1 MKLHTSDL
9 LIICAY
15 LIAMI
20 VIGLI
25 LKKRAAQNMD
35 SYFLGGKSLPFYM
48 LGLSNASGMFDIT
61 GTMLMVYWAFAY
73 GFKSLWIPWLWP
85 VFNQIFLMVYL
96 SVWLRRS
103 NVLTGA
109 EWIKTRFGKGKGAT
123 LSHTIVVVFALLS
136 VLGFLSYGFIGIGKF
151 MEIFIPWGSHF
162 TLHSFHCFTGVCS
175 ACIRY
180 LLHSYRYLLR
190 HVGGNAEHRMDG
202 CRTVPYHDGGRHR
215 YRSDRY
221 ADGGAGYDT
230 LLCTCRMGF
239 PFLRMDARY

>member
-35 SYFLGGKSLPFYM
+35 FYFLGGKSLPFYM

-151 MEIFIPWGSHF
+151 MEIFIPWEVISPYIPF
-162 TLHSFHCFTGVCS
+162 TVSPEYVPHVYGIFFTAIATFYVM
-175 ACIRY
+175 
-180 LLHSYRYLLR
+180 L
-190 HVGGNAEHRMDG
+190 GGNAEHRMDR

-215 YRSDRY
+215 YRSNRY

>member
-73 GFKSLWIPWLWP
+73 GFKSLWIPWLCRYSIRYSSWFICRCGCGVP
-85 VFNQIFLMVYL
+85 MCSPEPNGSKPA
-96 SVWLRRS
+96 SVKARERHSLIPS
-103 NVLTGA
+103 
-109 EWIKTRFGKGKGAT
+109 
-123 LSHTIVVVFALLS
+123 
-136 VLGFLSYGFIGIGKF
+136 LSY
-151 MEIFIPWGSHF
+151 
-162 TLHSFHCFTGVCS
+162 L
-175 ACIRY
+175 RY
-180 LLHSYRYLLR
+180 
-190 HVGGNAEHRMDG
+190 
-202 CRTVPYHDGGRHR
+202 
-215 YRSDRY
+215 
-221 ADGGAGYDT
+221 
-230 LLCTCRMGF
+230 
-239 PFLRMDARY
+239 

>member
-73 GFKSLWIPWLWP
+73 GSLAVAGIQSDIPHG
-85 VFNQIFLMVYL
+85 L
-96 SVWLRRS
+96 SVGVVAAFQCAHRS
-103 NVLTGA
+103 
-109 EWIKTRFGKGKGAT
+109 
-123 LSHTIVVVFALLS
+123 
-136 VLGFLSYGFIGIGKF
+136 
-151 MEIFIPWGSHF
+151 
-162 TLHSFHCFTGVCS
+162 
-175 ACIRY
+175 
-180 LLHSYRYLLR
+180 
-190 HVGGNAEHRMDG
+190 RMDQN
-202 CRTVPYHDGGRHR
+202 P
-215 YRSDRY
+215 
-221 ADGGAGYDT
+221 
-230 LLCTCRMGF
+230 
-239 PFLRMDARY
+239 LR

>member
-151 MEIFIPWGSHF
+151 KSLFPGKSSHPTFLSLFHRSMFRMYTVSSSQLSPPSTSCWGE
-162 TLHSFHCFTGVCS
+162 C
-175 ACIRY
+175 
-180 LLHSYRYLLR
+180 
-190 HVGGNAEHRMDG
+190 
-202 CRTVPYHDGGRHR
+202 
-215 YRSDRY
+215 
-221 ADGGAGYDT
+221 
-230 LLCTCRMGF
+230 
-239 PFLRMDARY
+239 

>member
-1 MKLHTSDL
+1 MKLHEIDI

-103 NVLTGA
+103 NVLTWERNG
-109 EWIKTRFGKGKGAT
+109 
-123 LSHTIVVVFALLS
+123 
-136 VLGFLSYGFIGIGKF
+136 
-151 MEIFIPWGSHF
+151 
-162 TLHSFHCFTGVCS
+162 
-175 ACIRY
+175 
-180 LLHSYRYLLR
+180 LR
-190 HVGGNAEHRMDG
+190 HVS
-202 CRTVPYHDGGRHR
+202 VKVK
-215 YRSDRY
+215 DRLFHIR
-221 ADGGAGYDT
+221 
-230 LLCTCRMGF
+230 LLSSLHYLAYSVF
-239 PFLRMDARY
+239 

>member
-1 MKLHTSDL
+1 MKLHIVDI

-15 LIAMI
+15 LMVI
-20 VIGLI
+20 VAIGLF
-25 LKKRAAQNMD
+25 LKKKAAKNMD

-109 EWIKTRFGKGKGAT
+109 EWIKTRFGQGRGAT
-123 LSHTIVVVFALLS
+123 LSHTIVIVFALLS

-151 MEIFIPWGSHF
+151 MEIFFSVEGSVAVCALGYSGTICASFLRHF
-162 TLHSFHCFTGVCS
+162 LYGHC
-175 ACIRY
+175 Y
-180 LLHSYRYLLR
+180 LLCDAGRYAQ
-190 HVGGNAEHRMDG
+190 HCVDG
-202 CRTVPYHDGGRHR
+202 CGAVPHHDGGGCGHCH
-215 YRSDRY
+215 YRDEH
-221 ADGGAGYDT
+221 GGS
-230 LLCTCRMGF
+230 
-239 PFLRMDARY
+239 

>member
-151 MEIFIPWGSHF
+151 MEIFIPWEVISPYIPF
-162 TLHSFHCFTGVCS
+162 TVSPE
-175 ACIRY
+175 Y
-180 LLHSYRYLLR
+180 
-190 HVGGNAEHRMDG
+190 AEHRMDR

>member
-96 SVWLRRS
+96 SVWCGVPMCS
-103 NVLTGA
+103 PEPNGSKPA
-109 EWIKTRFGKGKGAT
+109 
-123 LSHTIVVVFALLS
+123 S
-136 VLGFLSYGFIGIGKF
+136 VKARERHSLIPSLSY
-151 MEIFIPWGSHF
+151 
-162 TLHSFHCFTGVCS
+162 L
-175 ACIRY
+175 RY
-180 LLHSYRYLLR
+180 
-190 HVGGNAEHRMDG
+190 
-202 CRTVPYHDGGRHR
+202 
-215 YRSDRY
+215 
-221 ADGGAGYDT
+221 
-230 LLCTCRMGF
+230 
-239 PFLRMDARY
+239 

>member
-1 MKLHTSDL
+1 
-9 LIICAY
+9 
-15 LIAMI
+15 
-20 VIGLI
+20 
-25 LKKRAAQNMD
+25 
-35 SYFLGGKSLPFYM
+35 M

-151 MEIFIPWGSHF
+151 MEIFIPWK
-162 TLHSFHCFTGVCS
+162 SFHPTFLS
-175 ACIRY
+175 RY
-180 LLHSYRYLLR
+180 HRSMFRMYTVSSSQLSPPSTSCW
-190 HVGGNAEHRMDG
+190 GNAEHRMDR

-230 LLCTCRMGF
+230 LLRTCRMGF

>member
-1 MKLHTSDL
+1 MKLHEIDI

-109 EWIKTRFGKGKGAT
+109 EWIKTRFGKGKGST
-123 LSHTIVVVFALLS
+123 LSHTIVIIFALLS
-136 VLGFLSYGFIGIGKF
+136 VLGFLSYGFIGR
-151 MEIFIPWGSHF
+151 
-162 TLHSFHCFTGVCS
+162 SF
-175 ACIRY
+175 
-180 LLHSYRYLLR
+180 
-190 HVGGNAEHRMDG
+190 
-202 CRTVPYHDGGRHR
+202 
-215 YRSDRY
+215 
-221 ADGGAGYDT
+221 
-230 LLCTCRMGF
+230 
-239 PFLRMDARY
+239 

>member
-1 MKLHTSDL
+1 MKLHTTDL

-109 EWIKTRFGKGKGAT
+109 EWIKTRFGKGKGST
-123 LSHTIVVVFALLS
+123 LSHTFPELPYIVSPPDS
-136 VLGFLSYGFIGIGKF
+136 VPLPVL
-151 MEIFIPWGSHF
+151 PH
-162 TLHSFHCFTGVCS
+162 
-175 ACIRY
+175 
-180 LLHSYRYLLR
+180 
-190 HVGGNAEHRMDG
+190 
-202 CRTVPYHDGGRHR
+202 GRHFHPWKEPCPGNQTKR
-215 YRSDRY
+215 VLPR
-221 ADGGAGYDT
+221 
-230 LLCTCRMGF
+230 
-239 PFLRMDARY
+239 

>member
-1 MKLHTSDL
+1 MKLHVVDI

-15 LIAMI
+15 LIVI
-20 VIGLI
+20 VLIGLF
-25 LKKRAAQNMD
+25 LKKKAAKNMD

-109 EWIKTRFGKGKGAT
+109 EWIKTRFGHGKRSYFVAYYCDCFR
-123 LSHTIVVVFALLS
+123 SAECI
-136 VLGFLSYGFIGIGKF
+136 GFSELRF
-151 MEIFIPWGSHF
+151 
-162 TLHSFHCFTGVCS
+162 
-175 ACIRY
+175 
-180 LLHSYRYLLR
+180 YR
-190 HVGGNAEHRMDG
+190 HW
-202 CRTVPYHDGGRHR
+202 
-215 YRSDRY
+215 
-221 ADGGAGYDT
+221 
-230 LLCTCRMGF
+230 
-239 PFLRMDARY
+239 

>member
-1 MKLHTSDL
+1 MKLHIVDI

-15 LIAMI
+15 LMVI
-20 VIGLI
+20 VAIGLF
-25 LKKRAAQNMD
+25 LKKKAAKNMD

-109 EWIKTRFGKGKGAT
+109 EWIKTRFGQGRGAT
-123 LSHTIVVVFALLS
+123 LSHTIVIVFALLS

-151 MEIFIPWGSHF
+151 MEIFFPWEVVSQYVPWDGLGGIQYSSVTQKDENGVKTGSRDASKMRF
-162 TLHSFHCFTGVCS
+162 RLNLANINIG
-175 ACIRY
+175 
-180 LLHSYRYLLR
+180 
-190 HVGGNAEHRMDG
+190 M
-202 CRTVPYHDGGRHR
+202 TVHLWDKKKK
-215 YRSDRY
+215 
-221 ADGGAGYDT
+221 
-230 LLCTCRMGF
+230 
-239 PFLRMDARY
+239 

>member
-123 LSHTIVVVFALLS
+123 LSHTIVVVFALFKRTRISELRIHRNRQVHGNLLFPGKS
-136 VLGFLSYGFIGIGKF
+136 FHPTFLS
-151 MEIFIPWGSHF
+151 
-162 TLHSFHCFTGVCS
+162 LFHRSMF
-175 ACIRY
+175 
-180 LLHSYRYLLR
+180 
-190 HVGGNAEHRMDG
+190 RMY
-202 CRTVPYHDGGRHR
+202 TVSSSQLSLP
-215 YRSDRY
+215 S
-221 ADGGAGYDT
+221 T
-230 LLCTCRMGF
+230 SCWEEC
-239 PFLRMDARY
+239 